1 MVDGQIHGFSPLKKT
16 GSPQKLQ
23 QKQTHPKIEVG
34 TSIYYHED
42 VEFTTILDYLKGVV
56 TY

>member
-1 MVDGQIHGFSPLKKT
+1 MVKSMDFHLWKKT